1 MIDDVTG
8 PAAPRAHAL
17 PPETHRAAGEAGIGR
32 VEHRAAL
39 APGHQHRHRV
49 RPFDELKA
57 LEGVSRVDVK
67 RRDDPHAGAVGRRHQ
82 IGLAYAGM
90 ATDVSPRETGGGRRE
105 TLADLFVVDADVH
118 VHEDPGELAEYA
130 DPPWDVALREIAK
143 VEERY
148 LDLPGISPRAEYRV
162 PFPGGSNRRQIV
174 TSARELRGGLDALH
188 VNHAVLFPDHL
199 LSLAM
204 VRDPE
209 FATTLA
215 VAYNRWLYERW
226 LTEEPSLSGA
236 LVIAPQNPIAGAE
249 DIRRYAGRRE
259 FVCVYLPA
267 SGLKILYGH
276 ELYDPVYEAAAETG
290 LPVVIHSVEAV
301 YPAFPFQLEQFRTSL
316 AVHALAHPLSMIANL
331 VSMLET
337 GVPIRFPELK
347 IGFMEAGTAWVPFL
361 ANRLDKEYVERRRE
375 VPLLQETPSRTMRR
389 FFYGTQPVEEPERR
403 SDVVAQ
409 FELFD
414 GENQAMFAS
423 DWPHHDFDHPQH
435 VFGLPF
441 APEARRKIMGLNAAR
456 FFGLDVPG

>member
-1 MIDDVTG
+1 
-8 PAAPRAHAL
+8 
-17 PPETHRAAGEAGIGR
+17 
-32 VEHRAAL
+32 
-39 APGHQHRHRV
+39 
-49 RPFDELKA
+49 
-57 LEGVSRVDVK
+57 
-67 RRDDPHAGAVGRRHQ
+67 
-82 IGLAYAGM
+82 M
-90 ATDVSPRETGGGRRE
+90 ATDVSPAEAAAARRE

-118 VHEDPGELAEYA
+118 VHEDPAALAEYA
-130 DPPWDVALREIAK
+130 DPPWDVGLREIAK

-148 LDLPGISPRAEYRV
+148 LDLPGVSPRAEYRV

-174 TSARELRGGLDALH
+174 TSAQELRAGLDDLH
-188 VNHAVLFPDHL
+188 VDQAVLFPDHL

-204 VRDPE
+204 VRDPA
-209 FATTLA
+209 FAATLA
-215 VAYNRWLYERW
+215 RSYNRWLHEHW
-226 LTEEPSLSGA
+226 LTEDRSLKGA
-236 LVIAPQNPIAGAE
+236 LVIAPQAPAAGAA
-249 DIRRYAGRRE
+249 DIRRHAGRGE

-267 SGLKILYGH
+267 AGLKVLYGH
-276 ELYDPVYEAAAETG
+276 ELYDPVYAAAADAG

-316 AVHALAHPLSMIANL
+316 AVHALAHPLSMVANL

-337 GVPIRFPELK
+337 GVHVRHPELK

-375 VPLLQETPSRTMRR
+375 VPLLQERPSRTMRR
-389 FFYGTQPVEEPERR
+389 FFYGTQPIEEPERR
-403 SDVVAQ
+403 ADVVAL

-441 APEARRKIMGLNAAR
+441 SREARRKIMGLNAAR
-456 FFGLDVPG
+456 FFGLDVSA